1 MPLTMPEELLL
12 LMLDDDSGR
21 LIDRAMPSGDYALI
35 GAVLAELAL
44 AGRIDSDPQ
53 RLFVVDRS
61 PVGDSVQD
69 AVLARIAAAPEEND
83 SRWWI
88 ETLASGAGAL
98 RDELF
103 ARLVAHGVLR
113 QVDSKFL
120 WVFSERRYP
129 PVSGR
134 EEREVKGRLLGVIF
148 NDEIPEPRDTL
159 LIGLARA
166 TGLFALILSPAE
178 LDRAQPRID
187 QIADLEELNRSLS
200 AAVQEILAQVARY
213 GYLS

>member
-12 LMLDDDSGR
+12 LMLDDDTGR

-53 RLFVVDRS
+53 RMFVVDKS
-61 PVGDSVQD
+61 PMGD
-69 AVLARIAAAPEEND
+69 AVLDAVLLRMAASAEDHD

-88 ETLASGAGAL
+88 EHLAVGATVL
-98 RDELF
+98 REELF
-103 ARLVAHGVLR
+103 ARLVAHGVLQ

-120 WVFSERRYP
+120 WVFPERRYP
-129 PVSGR
+129 PTSGR
-134 EEREVKGRLLGVIF
+134 EEREVKARLLGVIF
-148 NDEIPEPRDTL
+148 NDEIPEPRDTM

-166 TGLFALILSPAE
+166 TGLLALILSPAE
-178 LDRAQPRID
+178 LERAQPRID
-187 QIADLEELNRSLS
+187 QVANLEELNRSLS

>member
-1 MPLTMPEELLL
+1 MSLTMPEELLL
-12 LMLDDDSGR
+12 LMLDDDTGR

-35 GAVLAELAL
+35 GAVLAELTL
-44 AGRIDSDPQ
+44 AGRIDSDPG
-53 RLFVVDRS
+53 RMFVADRT
-61 PVGDSVQD
+61 PVGDAVLD
-69 AVLARIAAAPEEND
+69 AVLLRMAAAAEEHD

-88 ETLASGAGAL
+88 EHLAIGASVL
-98 RDELF
+98 REELF
-103 ARLVAHGVLR
+103 ARLVAHGVLQ

-120 WVFSERRYP
+120 WVFPERRYP
-129 PVSGR
+129 ATSGR
-134 EEREVKGRLLGVIF
+134 EEREVKARLLGVIF

-166 TGLFALILSPAE
+166 TGLLALILSPAE
-178 LDRAQPRID
+178 LERAQPRID
-187 QIADLEELNRSLS
+187 QVANLEELNRSLS